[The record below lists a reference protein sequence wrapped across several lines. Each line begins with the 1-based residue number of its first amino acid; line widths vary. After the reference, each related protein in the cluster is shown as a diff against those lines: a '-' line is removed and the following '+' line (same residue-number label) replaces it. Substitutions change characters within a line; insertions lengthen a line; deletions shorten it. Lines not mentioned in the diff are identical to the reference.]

1 MRSDSNDL
9 NSFVALVG
17 APNSGKTTLYNWLT
31 NSRFKTVNYPGA
43 TIEYSI
49 GKLADRYLDI
59 TGGRA
64 YPVMDTPG
72 TYSLFP
78 KSADEVVTL
87 KALYE
92 HPHMG
97 PAGKVILVVDG
108 TQMARHLLVAKQLQE
123 AGFSFVIAMTMS
135 DLLRKNKIDL
145 DVSGLEKEFKTK
157 VIMIDGLLGGGI
169 SELLQAVHALKAEDQ
184 PQKIK
189 RWSDAIF
196 SQNLLKAEVLAKEAV
211 RSSVEKGQDLSKVY
225 EKTALM
231 DRVLLHPVLG
241 LFIFFL
247 IMWGLFSSIYSGAA
261 PLMDLI
267 DVAFGHLKEF
277 VMGLSDGLL
286 ADFLG
291 NGIIAS
297 FGSVLIFVPQI
308 FILFVGIGILESSG
322 YLARAATLI
331 DRPFSKIGLSGRSF
345 VPILS
350 GFACAVPAVMATRN
364 ISSKRDRWITNFVIP
379 LMTCS
384 ARLPVYALLLGFL
397 FFNEPPWKAG
407 LGLAVLYMGAVLV
420 GGIAAGI
427 LNRILARNEKSFFMM
442 ELPIY
447 RRPQIK
453 VLLRQALL
461 RTNSYVR
468 RAGPPIF
475 LFAVLIWV
483 GSTFP
488 QYRMEDPERLQA
500 SYLAQAGQWIEPV
513 FEPMGVDWRVGVG
526 LLSAFA
532 AREVFVSSVAMMFNI
547 AGEEEAQAEGLLSAM
562 AKATNSAGQPIFTVA
577 TVLGLLVFFMVALQ
591 CISTVGIQM
600 KENDKSFAVTQLV
613 VFNFAAY
620 VMAVIVVQGLRAIGV
635 S

>member
-1 MRSDSNDL
+1 M
-9 NSFVALVG
+9 
-17 APNSGKTTLYNWLT
+17 
-31 NSRFKTVNYPGA
+31 NYPGA

-49 GKLADRYLDI
+49 GKLADRYMDL
-59 TGGRA
+59 TGGHV

-78 KSADEVVTL
+78 KSADEEVTL

-92 HPHMG
+92 HPHLG

-108 TQMARHLLVAKQLQE
+108 TQLARHLLVAKQLQE
-123 AGFSFVIAMTMS
+123 AGFSFVIAVTMS
-135 DLLRKNKIDL
+135 DLLRKNGIEL
-145 DVSGLEKEFKTK
+145 DVSGLEAEFKTK
-157 VIMIDGLLGGGI
+157 VILIDGLLGGGLA
-169 SELLQAVHALKAEDQ
+169 ELIKVVHALPATDKPRKLE
-184 PQKIK
+184 
-189 RWSDAIF
+189 RWNDLVMS
-196 SQNLLKAEVLAKEAV
+196 SSLLKAEALAQEAV
-211 RSSVEKGQDLSKVY
+211 RGSLEKGKDLSKVY
-225 EKTALM
+225 EKTALI
-231 DRVLLHPVLG
+231 DQVLLHPILG
-241 LFIFFL
+241 LVIFFL
-247 IMWGLFSSIYSGAA
+247 IMWGLFTSIYSGAA

-267 DVAFGHLKEF
+267 DIGFGHLKDF
-277 VMGLSDGLL
+277 VMGLTQGLA

-291 NGIIAS
+291 NGIVAS

-308 FILFVGIGILESSG
+308 FILFMGIGILESSG

-331 DRPFSKIGLSGRSF
+331 DRPFSKIGMSGRSF

-397 FFNEPPWKAG
+397 FFNQPPWKAG
-407 LGLAVLYMGAVLV
+407 LALAALYMGAVFV
-420 GGIAAGI
+420 GGVAAGI
-427 LNRILARNEKSFFMM
+427 LNRVLAKNEKSFFMM

-447 RRPQIK
+447 RRPQVK
-453 VLLRQALL
+453 VILRQALL

-488 QYRMEDPERLQA
+488 NYQMEDPERLQS
-500 SYLAQAGQWIEPV
+500 SYLAQAGRWIEPV

-532 AREVFVSSVAMMFNI
+532 AREVFVSSLAMMFNI
-547 AGEEEAQAEGLLSAM
+547 AGDEEAQADGLLTAM
-562 AKATNSAGQPIFTVA
+562 GQATNQAGQPIFTA
-577 TVLGLLVFFMVALQ
+577 ASVLGLLVFFMIALQ
-591 CISTVGIQM
+591 CISTVGIQI
-600 KENDKSFAVTQLV
+600 KENDRTFAITQLV
-613 VFNFAAY
+613 VFNVVAY
-620 VMAVIVVQGLRAIGV
+620 VMAVIVVQGLRAVGI